1 MGRDA
6 QEAGDADVRIEVLD
20 TDERA
25 IAVELRIL
33 RDIVEV
39 QVGGYRK
46 GTIQR
51 SILRAWFWMPFSFL
65 ELGDI
70 TLRVDPG
77 HENRARITIEAHP
90 ELAPWPISPTDDQ
103 RLREAL

>member
-1 MGRDA
+1 MSRHA
-6 QEAGDADVRIEVLD
+6 QATGCADVRIEALD

-33 RDIVEV
+33 HDIVEV
-39 QVGGYRK
+39 KVGDYRK

-51 SILRAWFWMPFSFL
+51 SVLRAWFWMPFSLL
-65 ELGDI
+65 EIGDV
-70 TLRVDPG
+70 TFRPDPTNA
-77 HENRARITIEAHP
+77 NRARITIEARP
-90 ELAPWPISPTDDQ
+90 ELAPWPISPMDDQ